1 MREEHTRKNT
11 GAITASTPASRRGLH
26 ACNTS
31 QPTWLWRAEK
41 ARGKDKG
48 RKLPD
53 LLIAVPFLVR
63 PPCFRAFPSINLT
76 DFRLWLLGVLKIS
89 AAIRLK
95 QLICLPLSSSLRSGG
110 NRSHGCNLIRYQAA
124 ADHQDLAFET
134 MFRGIG
140 SLAFWGLYREKKRR
154 KLCSRSIPRR
164 ILYERTQL
172 HSLCF

>member
-1 MREEHTRKNT
+1 MREEHARKNT
-11 GAITASTPASRRGLH
+11 DAITASTPASRRGLH

-53 LLIAVPFLVR
+53 LLIAVPFLVY
-63 PPCFRAFPSINLT
+63 PPCLRAFPSINLT
-76 DFRLWLLGVLKIS
+76 VFRLWLLGVLKIS

-110 NRSHGCNLIRYQAA
+110 NGSHGCNLIRYQAA

-140 SLAFWGLYREKKRR
+140 SLAFLGTLQGKEKK
-154 KLCSRSIPRR
+154 KTLLPEHPQTDLI
-164 ILYERTQL
+164 
-172 HSLCF
+172 